1 MFYITLCDFN
11 RGGSEMFGD
20 KVKLKMTPE
29 EIKIIVY
36 ALNELR
42 NKLIEEDR
50 YTAAVDDLLLR
61 LCDC

>member
-1 MFYITLCDFN
+1 
-11 RGGSEMFGD
+11 MFGD

-50 YTAAVDDLLLR
+50 YTDAVDDLLLK

>member
-42 NKLIEEDR
+42 N
-50 YTAAVDDLLLR
+50 
-61 LCDC
+61 

>member
-11 RGGSEMFGD
+11 RGGSEMFVD

-50 YTAAVDDLLLR
+50 YTDAVDDLLLR

>member
-1 MFYITLCDFN
+1 MIPI
-11 RGGSEMFGD
+11 EEAVKMFGD

-29 EIKIIVY
+29 EIKIMVY

-50 YTAAVDDLLLR
+50 YTDAVDDLLLR